1 MRRLR
6 FLLIGLALIV
16 MSCVKDEARDGQDGS
31 TPAELTVS
39 LSADARTGAM
49 ATRTDG
55 EEVVAATVPAELV
68 PSVDDFEVEV
78 YNAASKV
85 RLYRDTYVNSVGKII
100 RLNTGEF
107 RLLAQHGDSLGC
119 GFGKPYFVADHNFE
133 LTPEN
138 PKQAVNATAVLGNVM
153 SDVAFS
159 ENVPG
164 SYYDYY
170 VILRHQDH
178 SKKSLKFV
186 RDENRPGFIPGGN
199 IVIEF
204 YADLTG
210 NGDWKYAKTE
220 SRVYSPGDYVHVNI
234 DVEPRKSNLLF
245 NLTVNDAE
253 ETVEVPLDLPAWVTP
268 QDAPSISLAGFDEN
282 NKCRVIE
289 GVDVGMGGSVSIL
302 ARAAISSC
310 VLNVQS
316 GLLEKAGFPVNQD
329 IDIANADAD
338 MVKALNDAGIEWN
351 DDLLGCRDLSYIN
364 LAGLVEYL
372 NTKSKASKQEKTLA
386 TFTLKVTDEVMKETA
401 TSFSVV
407 SVPINPAIS
416 IKDYNIWATKLVAP
430 TVTVSEGA
438 NRDLFKVQIREQG
451 NPVWSDLADK
461 KLHGTGLSLRCD
473 DIDKLKPGTTYQ
485 LRVIYNNNL
494 EVASDAFIV
503 ATEAAQQIGNSGF
516 EEFSTESF
524 QFTTKSGWTAN
535 AESRDWFLPWN
546 SGATANEKWWAVN
559 SRATMPSVTEPD
571 NLDFKVFPTV
581 AFSVE
586 SAYEGSKSAL
596 IASVQTSDDATS
608 SSDGD
613 TNIRKS
619 VGEIFIGTSS
629 DDGGHASD
637 GKAFKSRPTAFSF
650 YYRYY
655 PVNNETFYV
664 RLELYDSDN
673 NMIAAQEE
681 TSLGAPEVDKWTKHV
696 MEIDYLNVMAKA
708 AKIYV
713 SFKSSSLKDTEAG
726 YRSGSNARI
735 EMGGIEYTARIGSV
749 LKVDDLELLYY

>member
-316 GLLEKAGFPVNQD
+316 DLLEASGFPVNQD

-372 NTKSKASKQEKTLA
+372 NTKSKASRQEKTLA

-438 NRDLFKVQIREQG
+438 NRDLFKVQIRKSG
-451 NPVWSDLADK
+451 SAAWTDLTDY

-473 DIDKLKPGTTYQ
+473 DIDELEPKTTYQ
-485 LRVIYNNNL
+485 LRVIYNNNH
-494 EVASDAFIV
+494 EVVSDALSV
-503 ATEAAQQIGNSGF
+503 TTEGAQQIGNSGF
-516 EEFSTESF
+516 EDFSTETHKFAIKGS
-524 QFTTKSGWTAN
+524 TTSQSSK
-535 AESRDWFLPWN
+535 DFYQPWA
-546 SGATANEKWWAVN
+546 SGAGDKWWAVN
-559 SRATMPSVTEPD
+559 SKRTMLEQVTSGS
-571 NLDFKVFPTV
+571 LDYKVFPTV
-581 AFSVE
+581 SY
-586 SAYEGSKSAL
+586 SLNTRSGTKSAQ
-596 IASVQTSDDATS
+596 IASVQVDTEADADT
-608 SSDGD
+608 DGD
-613 TNIRKS
+613 NPVKA
-619 VGEIFIGTSS
+619 VGELFIGTSS
-629 DDGGHASD
+629 LSGEHQSD
-637 GKAFKSRPTAFSF
+637 GHSFQSRPSALSF
-650 YYRYY
+650 WYRYV
-655 PVNNETFYV
+655 PVGNETAYA
-664 RLELYDSDN
+664 RIELFDIDGEL
-673 NMIAAQEE
+673 IAAQEVN
-681 TSLGAPEVDKWTKHV
+681 TLGATDTWINHV
-696 MEIDYLNVMAKA
+696 LEIDYLNVMAKA

-726 YRSGSNARI
+726 YRSGSNAII